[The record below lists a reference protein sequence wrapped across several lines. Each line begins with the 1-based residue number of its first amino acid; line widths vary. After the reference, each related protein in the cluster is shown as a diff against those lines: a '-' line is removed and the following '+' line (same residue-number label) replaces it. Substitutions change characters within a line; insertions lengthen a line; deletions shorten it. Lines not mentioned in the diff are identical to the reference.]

1 MFNIK
6 NELTSIF
13 NMKLTATM
21 FLVFLFLLTL
31 IIILN
36 NKNIE
41 KFVADNEK
49 LLDCTLSSGIY
60 NISDEKFKCC
70 DPKYAKTPLCINETV
85 IDNSADPLTGKT
97 NEEKKMYLDILIA
110 SLETQLRALI
120 GIEEEKKALYIT
132 EETNRVDKEGDVAK
146 QVKVIDTKTT
156 EKERLIVKKSRLE
169 DTKQAFDKY
178 KKTVELDNKVN
189 DIDALEDMIR
199 NKIQSAIQHVVTQ
212 IGDLT
217 KSYVYIIHLLFTIR
231 ESKRY
236 NISLD
241 SEKYVLDKALDIK
254 KFERDIYKLFVTI
267 KEIQHLYQLRINDQT
282 DPNNV
287 IESFIVDEF
296 NKSIPVSGDM
306 MAITGSPDEPDKT
319 DEPVKPDE
327 PDKTDEPVKTE
338 PDLKNVI
345 ANTVNL
351 KYENPDINI
360 TLANGISSRLD
371 WKLGTSKYV
380 YVKNYKETEDNKMK
394 IDRLSS
400 YIFTGF
406 SHSDCDFETK
416 DQNNICSFVFTE
428 TYTDP
433 TSNSNTPVYLDSDPS
448 KITPYAFLFQGDIIP
463 DNQMVMNFPC
473 MSSLEFVIRQV
484 YECNKTNDTCSD
496 LYSAIKNP
504 SQTNTSYLNNLASII
519 QETILTKIFPS

>member
-1 MFNIK
+1 
-6 NELTSIF
+6 
-13 NMKLTATM
+13 MKLTATI

-31 IIILN
+31 IIIIN

-41 KFVADNEK
+41 NFVADNEK

-85 IDNSADPLTGKT
+85 IDNSVDPLTGKT

-110 SLETQLRALI
+110 SLQTQLRALI

-132 EETNRVDKEGDVAK
+132 EETNRVDKEDDVAK
-146 QVKVIDTKTT
+146 QVILIDTKTT
-156 EKERLIVKKSRLE
+156 EKDRLVVKKSRLE

-189 DIDALEDMIR
+189 DIDVLEDMIR

-236 NISLD
+236 NIPLD

-254 KFERDIYKLFVTI
+254 QFERDIYKLFVTI
-267 KEIQHLYQLRINDQT
+267 KEIQHLYQLRINEQT

-287 IESFIVDEF
+287 IETFMVDEF
-296 NKSIPVSGDM
+296 NKSIPVSDDM
-306 MAITGSPDEPDKT
+306 MAITGSPDEPDEPVKPVKPDEP

-327 PDKTDEPVKTE
+327 PDKPETT
-338 PDLKNVI
+338 DLKNVK
-345 ANTVNL
+345 ANAVNL

-380 YVKNYKETEDNKMK
+380 YIKNHKETEDNKMK
-394 IDRLSS
+394 IERLSS

-448 KITPYAFLFQGDIIP
+448 KITPYAFLFQSDMIP

>member
-1 MFNIK
+1 
-6 NELTSIF
+6 
-13 NMKLTATM
+13 MKLTATI

-31 IIILN
+31 IILIN

-41 KFVADNEK
+41 NFVADNEK
-49 LLDCTLSSGIY
+49 LLDCKLSSGIY

-70 DPKYAKTPLCINETV
+70 DPKFAKTPICINETV
-85 IDNSADPLTGKT
+85 FDNSIDPLTGKS

-110 SLETQLRALI
+110 SLQTQLRALI

-132 EETNRVDKEGDVAK
+132 EETNRVDKEDDVAK

-156 EKERLIVKKSRLE
+156 EKERLTVKKRRLE
-169 DTKQAFDKY
+169 DTKEAFDKY

-189 DIDALEDMIR
+189 DIDVLEDMIR

-212 IGDLT
+212 IGELT

-236 NISLD
+236 NIPLD

-254 KFERDIYKLFVTI
+254 QFERDIYKLFVTI

-287 IESFIVDEF
+287 IETFIVDEF

-306 MAITGSPDEPDKT
+306 MAITGSPEVGSP
-319 DEPVKPDE
+319 EVGSPEVGS
-327 PDKTDEPVKTE
+327 
-338 PDLKNVI
+338 LKNNDLRNVR
-345 ANTVNL
+345 ANEVNL

-371 WKLGTSKYV
+371 WKIGTSKYV
-380 YVKNYKETEDNKMK
+380 YVKNYKENENNKIK
-394 IDRLSS
+394 ISS
-400 YIFTGF
+400 HVFTGF
-406 SHSDCDFETK
+406 SHSECDFETI
-416 DQNNICSFVFTE
+416 DQSNICSFVFTE
-428 TYTDP
+428 TYIDP